1 MSGAKTLVKAL
12 EREKVETIF
21 GLPGGAII
29 PVYDALLDS
38 NIRHVLVRH
47 EQSAAHMADGYAR
60 ASGKTGVCMATSGPG
75 ATNLV
80 TGLVT
85 AQLDSSPIV
94 AITGQVSTPQIGL
107 DAFQEAD
114 IISIASPATKYSHQ
128 PRKVEEIPSTV
139 REAFFIAS
147 LGRPGTA
154 LIDLPKDVQV
164 DTAEV
169 KFSDKIRIRGI
180 KPIPT
185 PDNTQIGR
193 VAEILAEA
201 EKPFILAGG
210 GVIVS
215 NASNQL
221 QNLAELLLAPVA
233 TSLMGKGVFPENH
246 PLSMGIIG
254 MHGSKEANQII
265 YDADVLLA
273 IGCRF
278 SDRTTGKL
286 DEFCPT
292 AKVIQIDIDSTEI
305 GKNKCIDVA
314 IVSDAA
320 TALNM
325 LNKALA
331 KKLKHKKKT
340 SWSKK
345 IKEIKEISENKI
357 ENSGK
362 ELTPPKILRELRRLI
377 PDKSIVTTEVG
388 QNQMWASLYFKT
400 LRPRTFITSGGFGC
414 MGYGFPASIGAK
426 AARPD
431 LPVFDIAGDGSF
443 IMTENSLATSVLEKI
458 PVTVV
463 ILNNRML
470 GMVAQWQRLF
480 YNRRYSAVQL
490 GNVPDFV
497 KLAESYGAQGI
508 RVGSIHEFSKAIKT
522 SLKEEVTTVI
532 DVPIDPEENVL
543 PMVPV
548 GYSLKE
554 VIG

>member
-1 MSGAKTLVKAL
+1 MSGAKALVNAL

-147 LGRPGTA
+147 LGRPGPA

-185 PDNTQIGR
+185 PDNAQIGR
-193 VAEILAEA
+193 VAEMLSEA

-273 IGCRF
+273 VGCRF

-305 GKNKCIDVA
+305 GKNKCIDAA

-345 IKEIKEISENKI
+345 IRETKEISENNI
-357 ENSGK
+357 QNSGK

-377 PDKSIVTTEVG
+377 PDKSIITTEVG

-414 MGYGFPASIGAK
+414 MGYGFPSAIGAK
-426 AARPD
+426 VARPD

-463 ILNNRML
+463 IFNNRML

-508 RVGSIHEFSKAIKT
+508 RVGSILEFSKAIKT